1 MGPEANEDK
10 EEKLFSFNV
19 IDFGRIFRDSLHT
32 TCKFILLHEETSE
45 ITIISP
51 KKNVCLNQWA

>member
-1 MGPEANEDK
+1 MGPEANEDE

-32 TCKFILLHEETSE
+32 TCKFTLLHEETSE

-51 KKNVCLNQWA
+51 RKMYA